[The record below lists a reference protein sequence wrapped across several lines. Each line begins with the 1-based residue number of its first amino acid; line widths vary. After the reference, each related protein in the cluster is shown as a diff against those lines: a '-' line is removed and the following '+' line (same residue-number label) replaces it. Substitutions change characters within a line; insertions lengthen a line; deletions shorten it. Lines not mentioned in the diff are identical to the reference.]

1 MSSLLQESGFKPE
14 EIRVVLDDRATTANI
29 LDRLHWLL
37 DDVGPDEERV
47 LFYSG
52 HGAQIP
58 AYGAHQEVDHLN
70 ECLVPW
76 DFDWSLEH
84 AITDKQFLNFYS
96 QLPYKSHFAAIFD
109 CCHSGG
115 LTREGGLRPR
125 GIDPPDDIRHRA
137 LRWNLELGMW
147 QERSMPSPNR
157 SLARSRDGRK
167 FLGKK
172 GVTYR
177 MGRAVPLRTL
187 PNRAFNRERKALG
200 HHGPYLPIILEACQE
215 EQLSY
220 EYRDGATS
228 YGAFTFTLA
237 KVLRAARARERNPN
251 FHTLVSATA
260 ERLTTLGYDQTPSLV
275 GPQQI
280 LRRPVPWVKPRPR
293 GR

>member
-1 MSSLLQESGFKPE
+1 
-14 EIRVVLDDRATTANI
+14 
-29 LDRLHWLL
+29 
-37 DDVGPDEERV
+37 
-47 LFYSG
+47 
-52 HGAQIP
+52 
-58 AYGAHQEVDHLN
+58 
-70 ECLVPW
+70 
-76 DFDWSLEH
+76 
-84 AITDKQFLNFYS
+84 
-96 QLPYKSHFAAIFD
+96 
-109 CCHSGG
+109 
-115 LTREGGLRPR
+115 
-125 GIDPPDDIRHRA
+125 
-137 LRWNLELGMW
+137 MW
-147 QERSMPSPNR
+147 QDRSMPSPNR

-237 KVLRAARARERNPN
+237 KALRAARGMGRNPN

-275 GPQQI
+275 GPKRI
-280 LRRPVPWVKPRPR
+280 LRRPVPWVKPRAR
-293 GR
+293 GRRAVSRA